1 VDGAGAGEFF
11 EGYGLSGVEAFLL
24 DPRLD
29 RVEVDGGEFFGEAGE
44 MLRTLTSR
52 VDLGG
57 T

>member
-1 VDGAGAGEFF
+1 VDGAGAREFF
-11 EGYGLSGVEAFLL
+11 ESYRLSGVEAFLL

-44 MLRTLTSR
+44 MLRTVTSR
-52 VDLGG
+52 VDLEG